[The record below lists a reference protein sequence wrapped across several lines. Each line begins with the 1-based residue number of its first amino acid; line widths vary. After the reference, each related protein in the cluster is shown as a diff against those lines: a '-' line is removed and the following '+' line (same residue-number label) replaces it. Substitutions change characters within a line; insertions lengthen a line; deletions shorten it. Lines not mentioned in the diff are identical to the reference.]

1 MDVYA
6 DEAGEMRLVGHAA
19 VPPDCGPVFEV
30 PLFGPVSVIRERFT
44 IGTVTLL
51 AEVGRRQDWQRGDE
65 VVFQEQPLPASW
77 AWVEGVS
84 PGRFTAALE
93 QELARLQAQQRLLR
107 SQAGL
112 SPPERRALELLEQDL
127 AMLEAELTLR
137 R

>member
-6 DEAGEMRLVGHAA
+6 DEDGEIRFVGHAA

-51 AEVGRRQDWQRGDE
+51 PEGGGAP
-65 VVFQEQPLPASW
+65 VVIRAVLL
-77 AWVEGVS
+77 S
-84 PGRFTAALE
+84 PG
-93 QELARLQAQQRLLR
+93 QK
-107 SQAGL
+107 
-112 SPPERRALELLEQDL
+112 PELLPGWRP
-127 AMLEAELTLR
+127 AR

>member
-51 AEVGRRQDWQRGDE
+51 AEVGRE
-65 VVFQEQPLPASW
+65 PVVIRAVLL
-77 AWVEGVS
+77 S
-84 PGRFTAALE
+84 PG
-93 QELARLQAQQRLLR
+93 QM
-107 SQAGL
+107 
-112 SPPERRALELLEQDL
+112 PELLPGW
-127 AMLEAELTLR
+127 R
-137 R
+137 PVRN